1 MPPEAELP
9 PEVVEGP
16 RSRFEMPTS
25 RVCTR
30 VPEPAGAV
38 VAGRAAAFFAGRA
51 LEVVDLRGAAA
62 FAVAFF
68 FVPFALAFGAD
79 FLLVDFPAAFFAELF
94 FVDLLAAFDFLP
106 EARAAILDFPS
117 RSWWFDVRARA

>member
-1 MPPEAELP
+1 
-9 PEVVEGP
+9 
-16 RSRFEMPTS
+16 MPTS

-38 VAGRAAAFFAGRA
+38 VTDRVAAFFAGRA

-79 FLLVDFPAAFFAELF
+79 FFRVDFPAAFLAELFLAGFFFAELF

-106 EARAAILDFPS
+106 EARAAMLDFPS
-117 RSWWFDVRARA
+117 RSW